1 MRRDIGTTLYC
12 FVSCIGLVAVWP
24 RLPGSSITL
33 KFVYIA
39 LDVFCVSCVSSAAWT
54 PHDHHQLIS
63 QLTSQDIH
71 PLLGQR
77 RRHWLNIDPPMG
89 EWSVLAGMLLGDSCK
104 RGKSKQNVTSV
115 TVKCNVRYGSFRH
128 VVFCPRENG
137 VFAV

>member
-39 LDVFCVSCVSSAAWT
+39 FDVFCVSCVSSAAWT

-71 PLLGQR
+71 PLPGQR
-77 RRHWLNIDPPMG
+77 RRHWLNIDPPM
-89 EWSVLAGMLLGDSCK
+89 LLGDSCE

-115 TVKCNVRYGSFRH
+115 TVLKCNVHYGSFRH